1 MTMTSAELETRLPD
15 LALAFRGYNVTN
27 LGRSHELLRH
37 PQYGGLVGRRLREA
51 SQLLADTLGEPV
63 DLTARVDA
71 QRETSLANYTDAIV
85 LVSAMELVQLELL
98 GEFFGIDYRGA
109 RLSLGYS
116 LGEIAA
122 SVAGGVVA
130 LEAALEAPLRLAA
143 DCVALADGVSLAV
156 LFSRGD
162 PLKLEAVT
170 RLCLQTNQVGRAT
183 MGVSA
188 ILSPNSM
195 LLMGQGDTLARFRQS
210 LPDEM
215 GSGVHL
221 RRNRGAWP
229 PLHTPIMWE
238 RNIPNRSAVMMHR
251 MPGGMRV
258 GTPPVLS
265 LVTGKLSYT
274 DSNFRDVMHR
284 WVDHPQRLWDA
295 IYEVFALGIETVLHV
310 GPAPNILPATF
321 KRLRD
326 NVEAQTRGSVG
337 MRALSAVVHRPWLKA
352 LLPERTALL
361 RATSVQQVILE
372 DWLLDQQVP

>member
-27 LGRSHELLRH
+27 LGRSQELLRH

-170 RLCLQTNQVGRAT
+170 RLCLQTNQVGPRNH
-183 MGVSA
+183 GRLGDP
-188 ILSPNSM
+188 LSQ
-195 LLMGQGDTLARFRQS
+195 LDVV
-210 LPDEM
+210 D
-215 GSGVHL
+215 
-221 RRNRGAWP
+221 GAGR
-229 PLHTPIMWE
+229 H
-238 RNIPNRSAVMMHR
+238 A
-251 MPGGMRV
+251 G
-258 GTPPVLS
+258 
-265 LVTGKLSYT
+265 
-274 DSNFRDVMHR
+274 
-284 WVDHPQRLWDA
+284 
-295 IYEVFALGIETVLHV
+295 
-310 GPAPNILPATF
+310 
-321 KRLRD
+321 
-326 NVEAQTRGSVG
+326 
-337 MRALSAVVHRPWLKA
+337 ALS
-352 LLPERTALL
+352 
-361 RATSVQQVILE
+361 SVAARR
-372 DWLLDQQVP
+372 DG